1 MKRTAGPGGASLLPG
16 PLNRKEWMM
25 DFTDYNRRQSRARL
39 WLNIDRAMCW
49 AGKAAVCVGIVAA
62 AWGIW

>member
-1 MKRTAGPGGASLLPG
+1 M
-16 PLNRKEWMM
+16 
-25 DFTDYNRRQSRARL
+25 TDDLWTDCNRRSARL
-39 WLNIDRAMCW
+39 RRWANIDRAMCW